1 MLQSMTGFGKGEIN
15 HPSGKFEVEVH
26 SLNRKHFELS
36 VHLPKNFLG
45 LEPEIR
51 QLVAKSISRGRVNLQ
66 VNFEMSPRAGGQL
79 VVNKELA
86 KRYHKTY
93 SDLKKELGLGG
104 DVSLNLIVQAQDVVK
119 FVPFDLS
126 LKAAQPTIIR
136 GVQQA
141 LQALLK
147 MRLTEG
153 RSLYREISTRL
164 KGVQQAAKRVEKN
177 VPKTVKEYEEK
188 LLQKVR
194 EADEAARK
202 NEDLVR
208 KEIAIFADRIDVT
221 EELSRLE
228 SHLSQ
233 FHQLLR
239 QSEPVGRSLDFLI
252 QEMHREVNTI
262 GSKANSAV
270 ISKDVVFLKS
280 EIEKIREQVQNV
292 E

>member
-1 MLQSMTGFGKGEIN
+1 MLYSMTGFGKGEIN
-15 HPSGKFEVEVH
+15 HPSGKFEIEIH
-26 SLNRKHFELS
+26 SLNRKHFELG
-36 VHLPKNFLG
+36 VHLPKSFLG

-51 QLVAKSISRGRVNLQ
+51 KLVSKSISRGRVNLQ
-66 VNFEMSPRAGGQL
+66 VNFETSDRKSGR
-79 VVNKELA
+79 VVVDKELA
-86 KRYHKTY
+86 KRYHTTY
-93 SDLKKELGLGG
+93 KQLKKSLGLGG
-104 DVSLNLIVQAQDVVK
+104 DVSLDLIIQSQDVVK
-119 FVPFDLS
+119 FVPFRIS
-126 LKAAQPTIIR
+126 LKEAQPAILK

-153 RSLYREISTRL
+153 RSLYKEILSRL
-164 KGVQQAAKRVEKN
+164 SLVQKAVNRIEKS
-177 VPKTVKEYEEK
+177 VPKTVRGYEKK
-188 LLQKVR
+188 LLKKVK
-194 EADEAARK
+194 EADAAARK
-202 NEDLVR
+202 NEDLIL

-233 FHQLLR
+233 FTQLLR
-239 QSEPVGRSLDFLI
+239 KKEPVGRSLDFVI

-262 GSKANSAV
+262 GSKANNATV
-270 ISKDVVFLKS
+270 SKDVIFLKS